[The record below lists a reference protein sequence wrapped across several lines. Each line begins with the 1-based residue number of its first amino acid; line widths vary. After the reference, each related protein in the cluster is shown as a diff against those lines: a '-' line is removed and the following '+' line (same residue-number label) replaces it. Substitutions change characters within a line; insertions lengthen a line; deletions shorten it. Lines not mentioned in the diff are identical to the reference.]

1 MLIGLLLLIGPI
13 VVFLVS
19 FPFSRRM
26 RPRVCLL
33 YRIIG
38 GFIVFVGSATSL
50 YFAAYT
56 GDQGGIAAYF
66 FQILVILAYVFISIL
81 LVIVNWILKKRNKI
95 KRQH

>member
-1 MLIGLLLLIGPI
+1 MLIGLLLLVFPI

-19 FPFSRRM
+19 FPFSRKM
-26 RPRVCLL
+26 KPRLCLL

-38 GFIVFVGSATSL
+38 GFIVFVGSAISL

-66 FQILVILAYVFISIL
+66 FQIAVTLVYAFISVM
-81 LVIVNWILKKRNKI
+81 LVCVNWFLQQRDTRK
-95 KRQH
+95 QEC